1 MIFGCV
7 CLFEL
12 KVFLLNDKILCLM
25 FNVFNVLWNNI
36 IFFFVLVILLCI
48 FVDVLIN
55 NVNVVLND
63 LFKFCF
69 L

>member
-7 CLFEL
+7 WLFEL

>member
-7 CLFEL
+7 WSFEL